1 LVNERFGSPVLSSIL
16 RFLHLPRTGTSVPN
30 TSTSTAAEIKSH
42 TDPRLLVRVAGG
54 AVVAAAGE
62 LTVSEDGFSVAAGG
76 AESGA
81 DALTFSE
88 LELTGAAGAIVV
100 AAFLSGS
107 LRR

>member
-1 LVNERFGSPVLSSIL
+1 M
-16 RFLHLPRTGTSVPN
+16 
-30 TSTSTAAEIKSH
+30 
-42 TDPRLLVRVAGG
+42 
-54 AVVAAAGE
+54 VAAAGE